1 MNLFFLSRDPVKCA
15 RFHCD
20 KHVVK
25 MILETAQML
34 STAHRI
40 IDGSDHPLL
49 YRATH
54 ANHPSAIWIRE
65 TRDNYAWA
73 LALMKA
79 LNAEYMTRY
88 GRSTPHK
95 SMSLLP
101 ILGKPPRKLK
111 ARGFSSPPQCVP
123 DDCKQRG
130 TVAAYRAY
138 YRNYKSRFAVWA
150 YSKTPNWF
158 LK

>member
-1 MNLFFLSRDPVKCA
+1 MNIFYLSRDPVKAA

-25 MILETAQML
+25 MILETAQLL
-34 STAHRI
+34 STAHRVL
-40 IDGSDHPLL
+40 DNADHELL
-49 YRATH
+49 YRVTH
-54 ANHPSAIWIRE
+54 KNHPCAIWIRE
-65 TRDNYAWA
+65 SRDNYKWA
-73 LALMKA
+73 LELMKA
-79 LNAEYMTRY
+79 LNAEYMERY
-88 GRSTPHK
+88 GKASPHK

-101 ILGKPPRKLK
+101 LLRKPPKKLK
-111 ARGFSSPPQCVP
+111 ARGFSNPPQCVP
-123 DDCKQRG
+123 EDCKRRG

-138 YRNYKSRFAVWA
+138 YRKHKSRFAVWA